1 MYIIT
6 IVIPE
11 NDRVIAQKFYDHDEL
26 EKVIANQFMI
36 KNYDNK
42 VKFAYRDLA
51 ISLIGDEYYLANE
64 DDWDYLVDYIQERY
78 NIEFASCDDVYEW
91 FENNFMK
98 VTRFSKSVYK
108 PLAEQT
114 NNNSNP
120 IIKIRTAIIIDD

>member
-11 NDRVIAQKFYDHDEL
+11 NDKVIAQKFYDHDEL
-26 EKVIANQFMI
+26 EKAIANQFMI

-42 VKFAYRDLA
+42 VKFAYQDLA
-51 ISLIGDEYYLANE
+51 MSLIGDENLINE

-78 NIEFASCDDVYEW
+78 NIEFATCDDVYEW

-98 VTRFSKSVYK
+98 VTRFSKSAYK

-114 NNNSNP
+114 SNNSNP

>member
-11 NDRVIAQKFYDHDEL
+11 NGKVIAQKSYDHDEL
-26 EKVIANQFMI
+26 EKAIANQFMI

-42 VKFAYRDLA
+42 VKFAYQDLA
-51 ISLIGDEYYLANE
+51 MPLIEDEDIINE
-64 DDWDYLVDYIQERY
+64 DDWNYLVDYIQERY
-78 NIEFASCDDVYEW
+78 NIEFAVCYDVYEW

-98 VTRFSKSVYK
+98 ITHFSKSTYK

-114 NNNSNP
+114 SNNSNP
-120 IIKIRTAIIIDD
+120 IIKICTAITIDD

>member
-11 NDRVIAQKFYDHDEL
+11 NGKVIAQKSYDHDEL
-26 EKVIANQFMI
+26 EKAIANQFMI

-42 VKFAYRDLA
+42 VKFAYQDLA
-51 ISLIGDEYYLANE
+51 MPLIEDEDIINE
-64 DDWDYLVDYIQERY
+64 DDWNYLVDYIQERY
-78 NIEFASCDDVYEW
+78 NIEFAAYYDVYEW

-98 VTRFSKSVYK
+98 VTRFSKSTYK

-114 NNNSNP
+114 SNNVNP
-120 IIKIRTAIIIDD
+120 IIKICTAIIIDD

>member
-6 IVIPE
+6 IIIPE
-11 NDRVIAQKFYDHDEL
+11 NDRVIVQKFYDHDKL
-26 EKVIANQFMI
+26 ERTIAKQFMI

-42 VKFAYRDLA
+42 VKFAYQDLA
-51 ISLIGDEYYLANE
+51 MSLIGDEHLINE

-78 NIEFASCDDVYEW
+78 NIEFATCDDVYEW
-91 FENNFMK
+91 FEDNFMK
-98 VTRFSKSVYK
+98 ITRFSKSVYK

-114 NNNSNP
+114 SNNSNP

>member
-11 NDRVIAQKFYDHDEL
+11 NDKVIAQKFYDHDEL
-26 EKVIANQFMI
+26 EKAIANQFMI

-42 VKFAYRDLA
+42 VKFAYQDLA
-51 ISLIGDEYYLANE
+51 MPLIEDENIINE

-78 NIEFASCDDVYEW
+78 NIEFAAYYDVYEW

-98 VTRFSKSVYK
+98 ITCFSKSTYK

-114 NNNSNP
+114 SNNVNP
-120 IIKIRTAIIIDD
+120 IIKIRTAITIDD

>member
-11 NDRVIAQKFYDHDEL
+11 NDRIIAQKLYDHDKL
-26 EKVIANQFMI
+26 ERTITNQFMI

-42 VKFAYRDLA
+42 VKFAYQDLA
-51 ISLIGDEYYLANE
+51 LSLIGDENLINE

-98 VTRFSKSVYK
+98 VTRFSKSAYK

-114 NNNSNP
+114 SNNANP
-120 IIKIRTAIIIDD
+120 IIKICTAIIIDD

>member
-11 NDRVIAQKFYDHDEL
+11 NGKVIAQKSYDHDEL
-26 EKVIANQFMI
+26 EKAIANQFMI

-42 VKFAYRDLA
+42 VKFAYQDLA
-51 ISLIGDEYYLANE
+51 MPLIEDENFINE
-64 DDWDYLVDYIQERY
+64 DDWNYLVDYIQERY
-78 NIEFASCDDVYEW
+78 NIEFAAYYDVYEW

-98 VTRFSKSVYK
+98 VTRFSKSTYK

-114 NNNSNP
+114 SNNSNP
-120 IIKIRTAIIIDD
+120 IIKICTAITIDD

>member
-11 NDRVIAQKFYDHDEL
+11 NDKVIAQKFYDHDKL
-26 EKVIANQFMI
+26 ERTIAKQFMI

-42 VKFAYRDLA
+42 VKFAYQDLA
-51 ISLIGDEYYLANE
+51 MSLIGDENLINE

-78 NIEFASCDDVYEW
+78 NIEFATCDDVYEW

-114 NNNSNP
+114 SNNSNP

>member
-11 NDRVIAQKFYDHDEL
+11 NDKVIAQKSYDHDEL
-26 EKVIANQFMI
+26 EKAIANQFMI

-42 VKFAYRDLA
+42 VKFAYQDLA
-51 ISLIGDEYYLANE
+51 MPLIEDENFINE
-64 DDWDYLVDYIQERY
+64 DDWNYLVDYIQERY
-78 NIEFASCDDVYEW
+78 NIEFAAYYDVYEW

-98 VTRFSKSVYK
+98 ITRFSKSTYK

-114 NNNSNP
+114 SNNANP
-120 IIKIRTAIIIDD
+120 IIKICTAIIIDD

>member
-11 NDRVIAQKFYDHDEL
+11 NDRVIVQKFYDHDKL
-26 EKVIANQFMI
+26 ERTIAKQFMI

-42 VKFAYRDLA
+42 VKFAYQDLA
-51 ISLIGDEYYLANE
+51 MSLIGDENLINE
-64 DDWDYLVDYIQERY
+64 DDWDHLVDYIQECY
-78 NIEFASCDDVYEW
+78 NIEFADCDNVYEW
-91 FENNFMK
+91 FEDNFMK
-98 VTRFSKSVYK
+98 ITRFSKSVYK

-114 NNNSNP
+114 CNNLNP

>member
-6 IVIPE
+6 FVLPE
-11 NDRVIAQKFYDHDEL
+11 SGKVIAQKSFEHDKL
-26 EKVIANQFMI
+26 ERTIDKQFMI

-42 VKFAYRDLA
+42 VKFAYQDLA
-51 ISLIGDEYYLANE
+51 MSMLRDEYYFTNE

-91 FENNFMK
+91 FEDNFMK

-114 NNNSNP
+114 CNNSNP

>member
-11 NDRVIAQKFYDHDEL
+11 NDKVIAQKSYEHDEL
-26 EKVIANQFMI
+26 EKAIDKQFMI

-42 VKFAYRDLA
+42 VKFAYQDLA
-51 ISLIGDEYYLANE
+51 MSMLKNEYYFTNE

-78 NIEFASCDDVYEW
+78 NIEFATCDDVYEW
-91 FENNFMK
+91 FENNFMRI
-98 VTRFSKSVYK
+98 TRFSKSVYK

-114 NNNSNP
+114 SKNANP
-120 IIKIRTAIIIDD
+120 IIKICTAIIIDD